1 MAVMNMLMPLA
12 GLIKVR
18 YRGEKADIDSPFFK
32 LHYRI
37 TCTLL
42 FIACILVTANH
53 LIGNTID
60 CISSKAIP
68 SNVLNTYCWIMST
81 FSVPDAPDVKSN
93 EYKPVYGRGEYKPVY
108 GRGEYKPVYG
118 RGEYKPY
125 IEEESEVVEVVK
137 HAYYQWVPFVL
148 VLQGVMFYIPHYLWK
163 IFEDRLLDKITKGL
177 RGTILS
183 LDEHKEQCE
192 NLVNYMKE
200 TFHMHNFYAIK
211 YFVCDLLNL
220 INTIGQIYLINRF
233 LGGVFL
239 SYGHEVLKWSLSETE
254 NRTDPMIDVFPRVTK
269 CTFHKYG
276 PSGTIEKHDAM
287 CILPL
292 NIINEKIYVML
303 WFWLIILAVVTT
315 LHMLYILA
323 AICIPCMRRIML
335 ERKTKYN
342 IKDRIDVLMR
352 KAQMGDWFL
361 IVLLSKNLNSIMFK
375 EFIDRFTDIL
385 KTEGGPTEDILE
397 SSF

>member
-1 MAVMNMLMPLA
+1 M
-12 GLIKVR
+12 
-18 YRGEKADIDSPFFK
+18 
-32 LHYRI
+32 
-37 TCTLL
+37 
-42 FIACILVTANH
+42 
-53 LIGNTID
+53 
-60 CISSKAIP
+60 
-68 SNVLNTYCWIMST
+68 
-81 FSVPDAPDVKSN
+81 
-93 EYKPVYGRGEYKPVY
+93 
-108 GRGEYKPVYG
+108 
-118 RGEYKPY
+118 
-125 IEEESEVVEVVK
+125 VK

-148 VLQGVMFYIPHYLWK
+148 VLQGVMFYIPHYFWK

-177 RGTILS
+177 RGPTLS
-183 LDEHKEQCE
+183 LDERKEQCE
-192 NLVNYMKE
+192 TLVKYMKE

-220 INTIGQIYLINRF
+220 INAIGQVYLINRF

-287 CILPL
+287 CVLPL

-323 AICIPCMRRIML
+323 AICIPCMKRIML

-342 IKDRIDVLMR
+342 IKDRIDVLMC

-361 IVLLSKNLNSIMFK
+361 IFLLSKNLDSIMFK

-385 KTEGGPTEDILE
+385 KTEGGPTEASRPDKTFQIDILE
-397 SSF
+397 SSIY

>member
-18 YRGEKADIDSPFFK
+18 YRGDKADIDSPFFK
-32 LHYRI
+32 LHYRT

-42 FIACILVTANH
+42 FIGCILVTAND

-60 CISSKAIP
+60 CFSSTIP
-68 SNVLNTYCWIMST
+68 SNVLNSYCWIMST
-81 FSVPDAPDVKSN
+81 FSVPNVKAY
-93 EYKPVYGRGEYKPVY
+93 EYKPEYGMPESDWYAFKAMYQQAYPGV
-108 GRGEYKPVYG
+108 GTW
-118 RGEYKPY
+118 
-125 IEEESEVVEVVK
+125 IEEESEVVK

-148 VLQGVMFYIPHYLWK
+148 FLQGVMFYIPHYFWK

-177 RGTILS
+177 RGPTLS
-183 LDEHKEQCE
+183 LDERKEQCE
-192 NLVNYMKE
+192 TLVKYMKE

-254 NRTDPMIDVFPRVTK
+254 NRTDPMIDVFPRITK

-287 CILPL
+287 CVLPL

-303 WFWLIILAVVTT
+303 WFWFIILAVLTS

-342 IKDRIDVLMR
+342 IKDRIDVLMC

-361 IVLLSKNLNSIMFK
+361 IFLLSKNLDSIMFK